1 MNGAPHIPHDDLALY
16 ALGALAPDEA
26 ETVRAHLAECA
37 ECRAELAALQGDL
50 ALLALSVQPQSA
62 PEGSLA
68 RLMSKLPAKADEPGQ
83 AAEPMAS
90 AVARPAS
97 AEGEPRPRRSVFT
110 RPWAVVVPWALAA
123 VLAVACV
130 LLGVENAN
138 LNDTV
143 ADESALV
150 SNLAAKAS
158 RSQEITDALSA
169 PNAQRVTLTTPK
181 APALPSG
188 QVIYLPDRG
197 ALLFSANHLKPLP
210 PGKTY
215 ELWVIPANGQ
225 SPIPAGVFHPNAQ
238 GEAEVTMPHIPSGIA
253 AKEFGVT
260 IENGGGSS
268 APTLPIVLA
277 GE

>member
-1 MNGAPHIPHDDLALY
+1 MNGAAHIPHDDLALY
-16 ALGALAPDEA
+16 ALGTLAPDEA
-26 ETVRAHLAECA
+26 ETIRAHLAECP
-37 ECRAELAALQGDL
+37 ECRAEVAALRGDL
-50 ALLALSVQPQSA
+50 ALLSLSVQQQSA
-62 PEGSLA
+62 PEGSLE
-68 RLMSKLPAKADEPGQ
+68 RLMGKLPASADAPDQ
-83 AAEPMAS
+83 ATAPIAS
-90 AVARPAS
+90 AT
-97 AEGEPRPRRSVFT
+97 AERTFAKAEPRPRRSLFT

-123 VLAVACV
+123 VLAIACV
-130 LLGVENAN
+130 LLGIENAN

-169 PNAQRVTLTTPK
+169 PNAQRVTLSAPK
-181 APALPSG
+181 APAQPSG

-215 ELWVIPANGQ
+215 ELWVIPANGEA
-225 SPIPAGVFHPNAQ
+225 PIPAGVFHPNAQ
-238 GEAEVTMPHIPSGIA
+238 GEAEVTMPHIPSGVA